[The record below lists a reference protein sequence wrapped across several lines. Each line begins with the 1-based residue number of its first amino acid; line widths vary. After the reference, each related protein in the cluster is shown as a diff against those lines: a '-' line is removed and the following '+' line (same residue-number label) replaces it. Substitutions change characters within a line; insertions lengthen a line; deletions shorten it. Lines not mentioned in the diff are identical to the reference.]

1 LGTAWGAIGTT
12 YGVRGQVNST
22 NGYAAYF
29 TGPSGSRN
37 YFQRNVGIG
46 TTVPTFLLQLSAD
59 SAAKPTSSS
68 WTISSDARLKKNVA
82 TLENSLDRLLQLRG
96 VSYQWMDPSSQ
107 GDMDGVYTGLIAQEV
122 ETVFPEWIRTGADGY
137 KTLTVIGFEGLAV
150 EALRELRIEKDVE
163 IAELRETVAELRD
176 LVKRLALQ
184 IEANGQ

>member
-1 LGTAWGAIGTT
+1 
-12 YGVRGQVNST
+12 
-22 NGYAAYF
+22 
-29 TGPSGSRN
+29 
-37 YFQRNVGIG
+37 
-46 TTVPTFLLQLSAD
+46 
-59 SAAKPTSSS
+59 
-68 WTISSDARLKKNVA
+68 
-82 TLENSLDRLLQLRG
+82 
-96 VSYQWMDPSSQ
+96 MDPSSQ

-163 IAELRETVAELRD
+163 IAELRETVAELKD